1 MGRGMSVGIRK
12 GNPEL
17 LEKIND
23 EVEAAKADCTIRQL
37 SAKWFGFDVMP

>member
-1 MGRGMSVGIRK
+1 MSVGIRK

-23 EVEAAKADCTIRQL
+23 EVEAAKADGTIRRL
-37 SAKWFGFDVMP
+37 SAKWFGFDFMP